1 MIWRIDLNLSAQAEE
16 ITGED
21 VVTRQGWGAD
31 PDGDPSGND
40 PIEGSPGIAIHYTGS
55 IWPVPILHGN
65 CDAYVRGIQEDHLN
79 GDYDDIAYNY
89 LVCRHGYIY
98 IGRGY
103 RYQSG
108 ANGNDFGNSTYYAIC
123 GLTGLLDGPVL
134 IPGTTPP
141 MVSAVRRLI
150 AHLESLGADA
160 SSIVGHGDIPG
171 NDTWCPG
178 NLSPYVEDGSF
189 QPDSAAT
196 EIGPTPDAHIRG
208 AQMAEPPEWPGV
220 EFTNPP
226 PTEHASVRVWQEQMV
241 TRGWRLD
248 VDGVYGDRSQLA
260 CRLFQAEKA
269 LDVDGIVGE
278 QTWNAA
284 WTEPVTEPVD
294 WTWPGLYLRYEPASL
309 HPDITRS
316 YPAVTTHTSVS
327 VWQSQMA
334 HRGWNIG
341 AVDGVYGAQSQAVC
355 LAFQEEKGLA
365 VDGIV
370 GPATWAA
377 SWDAPID

>member
-1 MIWRIDLNLSAQAEE
+1 MNLSAQADE

-21 VVTRQGWGAD
+21 VVTRQDWDAD
-31 PDGDPSGND
+31 PDGDPSSNG
-40 PIEGSPGIAIHYTGS
+40 PIDSSPGIAIHYTAS
-55 IWPVPILHGN
+55 VWPLPILHSN
-65 CDAYVRGIQEDHLN
+65 CDEYVRGIQEDHLN
-79 GDYDDIAYNY
+79 DLYDDIAYNY

-103 RYQSG
+103 EYQSG
-108 ANGNDFGNSTYYAIC
+108 ANGTDFGNATYYAIC
-123 GLTGLLDGPVL
+123 GLVGIFDGAVL

-141 MVSAVRRLI
+141 LIPAVRRVI
-150 AHLESLGADA
+150 AHLEGLGANADD
-160 SSIVGHGDIPG
+160 IIGHGDIP
-171 NDTWCPG
+171 DMEEETLCPG
-178 NLSPYVEDGSF
+178 SLRLYVEDGSF
-189 QPDSAAT
+189 QPDGTTT
-196 EIGPTPDAHIRG
+196 ESGPAPDAHIRV
-208 AQMAEPPEWPGV
+208 AQAAEPPEWPGV

-226 PTEHASVRVWQEQMV
+226 PTEHDSVQVWQEQMV

-248 VDGVYGDRSQLA
+248 ADGVYGNRSQLA

-294 WTWPGLYLRYEPASL
+294 WTWPGLYFRHQPASL
-309 HPDITRS
+309 HPDISRS
-316 YPAVTTHTSVS
+316 YPTVTTHTSVS

-334 HRGWNIG
+334 YRGWNIG
-341 AVDGVYGAQSQAVC
+341 AVDGAYGAQSQAVC
-355 LAFQEEKGLA
+355 LAFQEEMELT

-370 GPATWAA
+370 GPETWSA
-377 SWDAPID
+377 SWDAPIG

>member
-141 MVSAVRRLI
+141 LVSAVRRLI

-208 AQMAEPPEWPGV
+208 AQTAEPPEWPGV

-226 PTEHASVRVWQEQMV
+226 PTEHASVRVWKEQMV

>member
-1 MIWRIDLNLSAQAEE
+1 
-16 ITGED
+16 
-21 VVTRQGWGAD
+21 
-31 PDGDPSGND
+31 
-40 PIEGSPGIAIHYTGS
+40 
-55 IWPVPILHGN
+55 
-65 CDAYVRGIQEDHLN
+65 AYVRGIQEEHLN

-103 RYQSG
+103 QYQSA
-108 ANGNDFGNSTYYAIC
+108 ANRDGNSTYYAIC
-123 GLTGLLDGPVL
+123 GLTGILDGPVL
-134 IPGTTPP
+134 LPGTTPP
-141 MVSAVRRLI
+141 LVSAISRVI
-150 AHLESLGADA
+150 AHLETLGAIA
-160 SSIVGHGDIPG
+160 SDIVGHGDIPG
-171 NDTWCPG
+171 NDTLCPG
-178 NLSPYVEDGSF
+178 NLRPYVEDGSF
-189 QPDSAAT
+189 QPESTTAET
-196 EIGPTPDAHIRG
+196 VPEPDAHIRV
-208 AQMAEPPEWPGV
+208 AQAAEPPEWPGV

-226 PTEHASVRVWQEQMV
+226 PTEHASVQVWQEQMV

-248 VDGVYGDRSQLA
+248 VDGVYGNRSQLA

-294 WTWPGLYLRYEPASL
+294 WTWPGLYFRYEPVNL
-309 HPDITRS
+309 HPDISRS
-316 YPAVTTHTSVS
+316 YPTVTTHTSVS

-341 AVDGVYGAQSQAVC
+341 TVDGEYGAQSQEVC
-355 LAFQEEKGLA
+355 LAFQEERGLT

-370 GPATWAA
+370 GPETWAA
-377 SWDAPID
+377 S